1 MRGRMGWVAGWVGG
15 RETERDRER
24 ELESMQT
31 LMARGWQLQ
40 PDWSEAFNALGNVLV
55 QQQKLRD
62 AEAAYVCNENAT
74 NMQHSMLQPHQPT
87 ALS

>member
-15 RETERDRER
+15 RETDRER

-31 LMARGWQLQ
+31 LMVRGWQLQ

-62 AEAAYVCNENAT
+62 AEAAYAT
-74 NMQHSMLQPHQPT
+74 RTQQHTTLHAAAQPT
-87 ALS
+87 SS